1 MLMVRDNPA
10 MRRFEMASGS
20 ATAFVEYRRGDG
32 QIVLTHTEVPEAMSG
47 QGVGSK
53 LVGSVLDV
61 IRAEGVTVVP
71 ECEFV
76 AGSDFSQNEG
86 MPRARIGVSADAGFD
101 AAA

>member
-1 MLMVRDNPA
+1 MLTVRDNRA

-20 ATAFVEYRRGDG
+20 ATAFVEYHRSGD

-53 LVGSVLDV
+53 LVGGVLDA

-71 ECEFV
+71 ACEFV
-76 AGSDFSQNEG
+76 ASFIQRHPGYQSLIAEK
-86 MPRARIGVSADAGFD
+86 
-101 AAA
+101 

>member
-1 MLMVRDNPA
+1 MLMVRNNQA
-10 MRRFEMASGS
+10 MNRYEMTSGD

-53 LVGSVLDV
+53 LVGGVLDA
-61 IRAEGVTVVP
+61 IRAEGMRVVP

-76 AGSDFSQNEG
+76 AGFIQRHPGYQSLISEK
-86 MPRARIGVSADAGFD
+86 
-101 AAA
+101 

>member
-1 MLMVRDNPA
+1 MLMVRDNQA

-20 ATAFVEYRRGDG
+20 ATAFVEYRWGDG

-53 LVGSVLDV
+53 LVGGVLDAV
-61 IRAEGVTVVP
+61 RAEGVTVVP

-76 AGSDFSQNEG
+76 ANFIQRHPGYQSL
-86 MPRARIGVSADAGFD
+86 VADV
-101 AAA
+101 

>member
-1 MLMVRDNPA
+1 MLVVRDNQT
-10 MRRFEMASGS
+10 MRRFEMVSGD
-20 ATAFVEYRRGDG
+20 ATAFVEYHRSSD

-53 LVGSVLDV
+53 LVGGVLDA

-76 AGSDFSQNEG
+76 ATFIQRHPGYQSLVAEN
-86 MPRARIGVSADAGFD
+86 
-101 AAA
+101 